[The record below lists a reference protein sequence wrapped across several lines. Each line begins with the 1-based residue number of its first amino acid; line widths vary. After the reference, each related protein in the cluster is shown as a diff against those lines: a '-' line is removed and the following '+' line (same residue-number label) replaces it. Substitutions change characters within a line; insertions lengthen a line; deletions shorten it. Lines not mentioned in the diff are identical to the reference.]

1 MSCMPFAPPAG
12 NCGEPTA
19 VPTAFICAYRLNF
32 KHEFK
37 LICLKHAI
45 AALRERGEKGRMPNK
60 SQTVSDPAKLAFTS
74 RSHREE
80 DNLYACD
87 IIASRSQLGEIFK
100 SNAVDQEFL

>member
-19 VPTAFICAYRLNF
+19 VPTAFICAYRLDF

-60 SQTVSDPAKLAFTS
+60 SQTASGPAKLVFTS

-80 DNLYACD
+80 DNFK
-87 IIASRSQLGEIFK
+87 IAPRSQLGEIVK